1 MKNHP
6 ACGLTGNLYLAEKN
20 CGAVR
25 SMLLKNLQSALL
37 WRLNNPRAL
46 KNKHIMS
53 NRMIILG
60 GGESG
65 VGAAILAAQRG
76 YDVFVSDGGP
86 LKEAYKKALQQHDI
100 AFEENGHSEDRIL
113 DGDEVMK
120 SPGIPDKNEMVR
132 RIRAKGIPVISEIEL
147 AYRYKGDSRIIGIT
161 GSNGKSTTTA
171 LTYHICKHG
180 GFDCALVGNIGY
192 SFARQVAEDPKPW
205 YVCEISSFQLDDIVD
220 FRSDVAVLTNIT
232 EDHLDRYDY
241 KFENYIASKF
251 RITKNQTSGDY
262 FIYNEDDPVIEQNI
276 GLFQIHSNPL
286 PFTMQQEP
294 NKGGFIG
301 KGQLTI
307 NTGSEKLQMSI
318 YDFALKGIHNQYNT
332 MAAGIASATVGIRKE
347 KIREAIQS
355 FEALEHR
362 MEHVLTVRGVEF
374 INDSKAT
381 NVNSTWYALESMDKP
396 TVLILGGVD
405 KGNDYSLI
413 RDLIKE
419 KVKAIV
425 CMGVDN
431 RKIHEAFQNDVPVMV
446 NTGSAEEA
454 VKAAFHFATKGDT
467 VLLSPAC
474 ASFDLFKNYEDRG
487 RQFKEAVRDL

>member
-1 MKNHP
+1 M
-6 ACGLTGNLYLAEKN
+6 
-20 CGAVR
+20 V
-25 SMLLKNLQSALL
+25 
-37 WRLNNPRAL
+37 
-46 KNKHIMS
+46 
-53 NRMIILG
+53 ILG

-86 LKEAYKKALQQHDI
+86 LKEIYRETLTQHGI
-100 AFEENGHSEDRIL
+100 AFEEKGHSDTRIL
-113 DGDEVMK
+113 AADEVMK
-120 SPGIPDKNEMVR
+120 SPGIPDTSPMVQ
-132 RIRAKGIPVISEIEL
+132 RICAKGIPVISEIEL
-147 AYRYKGDSRIIGIT
+147 AYRYKGNGRVIGIT
-161 GSNGKSTTTA
+161 GSNGKTTTTA
-171 LTYHICKHG
+171 MTYHICRHG
-180 GFDCALVGNIGY
+180 GLDCALVGNIGY
-192 SFARQVAEDPKPW
+192 SFARQVAEDPKEW
-205 YVCEISSFQLDDIVD
+205 YVAEISSFQLDDIVG
-220 FRSDVAVLTNIT
+220 FRPEVAILTNIT
-232 EDHLDRYDY
+232 EDHLDRYDH

-251 RITKNQTSGDY
+251 RITMNQTAADY
-262 FIYNEDDPVIEQNI
+262 FIYNQDDPVIQAHI
-276 GLFQIHSNPL
+276 GRFLIHSNPL
-286 PFTMQQEP
+286 PFTMQQETNQGGYI
-294 NKGGFIG
+294 NKG
-301 KGQLTI
+301 QMNI
-307 NTGSEKLQMSI
+307 NAGSEKLQMSI

-362 MEHVLTVRGVEF
+362 MEYVLTVRGVEF

-396 TVLILGGVD
+396 TILILGGVD

-413 RDLIKE
+413 RDLVRE

-425 CMGVDN
+425 CLGVDN
-431 RKIHEAFQNDVPVMV
+431 RKIHEAFQHDVPLMV
-446 NTGSAEEA
+446 NTASAEEA

-487 RQFKEAVRDL
+487 KQFKEAARDL